1 MKRCI
6 ILAAFAALAAFGAED
21 DAHTA
26 NHKWVRAQIE
36 SALQGVTRTG
46 RTYPSLVAQT
56 ENTYTFKADVAN
68 GTNDVDLTIKLVAPT
83 NAALFVAWSTCTNV
97 PARTYYAK
105 VPNQQLYVNATNAF
119 LSEISYAVQA
129 HTTETNRN
137 GRTVYSFTQ
146 TTRWSATDAR
156 GGAWAMAYR
165 GGDTVLFNVA
175 NTNEYI
181 VIQNT
186 TISDARRVALLG
198 NYRASAAAAPPFRL
212 LSLFVPA
219 AYAEPGVEVERGGG
233 TLGYHSALEI
243 GEVTVETKRGENR
256 KRR

>member
-1 MKRCI
+1 MRRSRRLRPSVPK
-6 ILAAFAALAAFGAED
+6 
-21 DAHTA
+21 TT
-26 NHKWVRAQIE
+26 RAQIE

-198 NYRASAAAAPPFRL
+198 NYRASAAAAPPAASQGQPRRTQGPNTTADDAASTAAQSWRAATV
-212 LSLFVPA
+212 SLCDKIAPLC
-219 AYAEPGVEVERGGG
+219 PP
-233 TLGYHSALEI
+233 
-243 GEVTVETKRGENR
+243 KRGDA
-256 KRR
+256 RRPAT